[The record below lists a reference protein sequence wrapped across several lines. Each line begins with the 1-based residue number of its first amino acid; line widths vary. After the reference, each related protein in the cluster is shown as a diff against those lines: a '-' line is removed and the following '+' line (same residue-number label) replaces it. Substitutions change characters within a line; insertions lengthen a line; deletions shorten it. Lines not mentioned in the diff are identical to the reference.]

1 MFQTANIRDE
11 LEKRNVVVNE
21 EDRADGVKRKLAKE
35 LKG

>member
-21 EDRADGVKRKLAKE
+21 EDRADDVKRKLAKE

>member
-11 LEKRNVVVNE
+11 LEKRNVEVTE
-21 EDRADGVKRKLAKE
+21 EDRADDVKQKLAKE